1 MAIPAY
7 CSTTEPSTAI
17 LKSNWFL
24 QCRMNATKSE
34 PESDSETQESLS
46 EFQFIDVNQDVLSIP
61 MSCTEMKTE
70 IEVSGI
76 LVNGV
81 GVFLF

>member
-1 MAIPAY
+1 
-7 CSTTEPSTAI
+7 
-17 LKSNWFL
+17 
-24 QCRMNATKSE
+24 MNATKSE